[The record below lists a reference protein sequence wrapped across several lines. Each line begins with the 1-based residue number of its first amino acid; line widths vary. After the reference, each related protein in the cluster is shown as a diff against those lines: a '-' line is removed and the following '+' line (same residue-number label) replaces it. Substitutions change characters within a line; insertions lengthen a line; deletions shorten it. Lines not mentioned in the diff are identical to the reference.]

1 MITTSERKD
10 PRTFICIGI
19 FAGVNFLFAVKY
31 LERLTS
37 FYLPAAI
44 LIALFYILV
53 WRFRYMLQPYR
64 PVINIAGWMLIAA
77 YIAGSVYLFGK
88 ISQESLGVDRWSV
101 ISSFWDNYF
110 KGRYTYLATSHM
122 GNYPGPMPFYYI
134 LALPFYL
141 TGELGYFSLF
151 GIFPFLLLLR
161 STKTPVVLQTVY
173 IVWLLSSFFFFWE
186 VLCRSNVFLNG
197 SLVLISIVYLF
208 YSIENKKA
216 ILWNGVFIGLML
228 STRNVFVI
236 AYAIAFLYIFRHT
249 LLSLVQ
255 IVYIGI
261 VTVLVFALTFVPFV
275 YGHWEEFR
283 RMNPF
288 IIQSDYLMPAWLSVS
303 CVILSIFSFFLLKK
317 KSDVY
322 FYSGVSLFLTISVY
336 FVYHVLTRGFVEAY
350 FNSSVDIS
358 YFILSIPFCMY
369 YLFEKES

>member
-1 MITTSERKD
+1 
-10 PRTFICIGI
+10 
-19 FAGVNFLFAVKY
+19 
-31 LERLTS
+31 
-37 FYLPAAI
+37 
-44 LIALFYILV
+44 
-53 WRFRYMLQPYR
+53 
-64 PVINIAGWMLIAA
+64 
-77 YIAGSVYLFGK
+77 
-88 ISQESLGVDRWSV
+88 
-101 ISSFWDNYF
+101 
-110 KGRYTYLATSHM
+110 M

-141 TGELGYFSLF
+141 TGELGYFSLL

-173 IVWLLSSFFFFWE
+173 IVWLLSSFFFLWE

-236 AYAIAFLYIFRHT
+236 AYAIAFLYILRHT

-255 IVYIGI
+255 LFYIGI
-261 VTVLVFALTFVPFV
+261 VTVLVFALTYVPFV
-275 YGHWEEFR
+275 YGHWEEFLQ
-283 RMNPF
+283 MNPF

-303 CVILSIFSFFLLKK
+303 CVTLSLFSFFLLKR

-336 FVYHVLTRGFVEAY
+336 FVYHVLTPGFVEAY
-350 FNSSVDIS
+350 FNSSVDVS
-358 YFILSIPFCMY
+358 YFIMSIPFCMY
-369 YLFEKES
+369 YLFEKESRVPNPERSPCLVF